1 MKRFAMV
8 IACAGFALALGARQA
23 HAGDLDFNSTT
34 FTVNLSFSGGGTATG
49 TITIGSECPT
59 CAITLDEFSVTISGL
74 GSEDTTFDN
83 TNSGNGSYYCTNGG
97 DGDLD
102 GDCGPPLDPNDPLFN
117 LLQNDPFQ
125 LVVYTNI
132 GTGGTQFAN
141 NGYFT
146 DNNGFTTNL
155 NPGGTLTPTPE
166 PATWA
171 LMGGGLLLLLGLAWR
186 QRKAGADARA

>member
-1 MKRFAMV
+1 MRRLALG
-8 IACAGFALALGARQA
+8 IACAGLALALGAPRA
-23 HAGDLDFNSTT
+23 HADDLDFNSTT
-34 FTVNLSFSGGGTATG
+34 FTVNLSFSGGGTAAG
-49 TITIGSECPT
+49 IITIGSECPT
-59 CAITLDEFSVTISGL
+59 CAIALDEFSVTIAGL

-83 TNSGNGSYYCTNGG
+83 TNSATGSYYCANGG

-102 GDCGPPLDPNDPLFN
+102 GDCGPPVDPNDPLFN

-125 LVVYTNI
+125 LVVYTTI
-132 GTGGTQFAN
+132 GAGGTQGVTSGF
-141 NGYFT
+141 FT

-171 LMGGGLLLLLGLAWR
+171 LFGGGVVLLLGWAWR
-186 QRKAGADARA
+186 VRKAGADARA